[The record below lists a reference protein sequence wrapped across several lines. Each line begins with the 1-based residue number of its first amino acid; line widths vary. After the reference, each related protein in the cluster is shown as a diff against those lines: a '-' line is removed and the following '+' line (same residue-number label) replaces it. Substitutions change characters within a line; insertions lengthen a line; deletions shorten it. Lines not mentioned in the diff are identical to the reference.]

1 MAIATAAEVQRVVT
15 TKQQG
20 WCVICGV
27 PLVTHLRV
35 ETGVTHKTF
44 HLVLVCN
51 DCRPL
56 LLKGTLADPAM
67 KRR

>member
-1 MAIATAAEVQRVVT
+1 MAIATAAEVHRAVT

-27 PLVTHLRV
+27 PLVNGMKV
-35 ETGVTHKTF
+35 VTGVTHKTF
-44 HLVLVCN
+44 HLVLVCD